1 MTHRPVNTIKA
12 YSAKQEEWKKW
23 CFEQRFGDGEIVTD
37 EKLSYSLAEYVM
49 KRGRKLRRNA
59 DGTPIALGRESVLAY
74 VKAIADMYSKQKTLG
89 LNPMALQEGPSLGLF
104 WILSKKKRSRLE
116 KVSDYFLT
124 EKNDHLDRRDRFCF
138 LISHAML
145 CRSQT
150 AVGMQFADLFSLVL
164 ENQGVSEC
172 IALVAAITFGKTNQH
187 GKIEYDS
194 SVRHRDVENEPFP
207 DFIRRENWY
216 ETVVFKENDRFT
228 SITYRA
234 QHKIYVDAFKRVG
247 IHTSK
252 LIHANRKSALN
263 MIAQENVSSDQQK
276 MVGRWGTD
284 RMVGCYISSLP
295 VEAMKSLAGFPPHQG
310 SYFLPRAV
318 VISPKDLQVLIFPDI
333 EFWKEKFD
341 NDDRVQEDIAGP
353 NFLGLLA
360 QLRVVFLQ
368 DSVILKKRCPNY
380 YLWTFELFSNSLYKV
395 FEDQLLASLQEGD
408 AAFTP
413 SQRVTMAIPELVS
426 SLHSRFSSITS
437 TMLGIQTSNASQ
449 MQQLNQRCKASLL

>member
-1 MTHRPVNTIKA
+1 
-12 YSAKQEEWKKW
+12 
-23 CFEQRFGDGEIVTD
+23 
-37 EKLSYSLAEYVM
+37 M

-89 LNPMALQEGPSLGLF
+89 LNPHGPARGPLVRAFLDTIEKEKVKSKRQNFEDRGKNTLNDGYTKQE
-104 WILSKKKRSRLE
+104 LE

-124 EKNDHLDRRDRFCF
+124 KKNDPLGRRDRFCF

-187 GKIEYDS
+187 GKIGYDS
-194 SVRHRDVENEPFP
+194 SVRHRDVEPFP
-207 DFIRRENWY
+207 EFIRRENWY
-216 ETVVFKENDRFT
+216 ETVVFKENNRFT

-368 DSVILKKRCPNY
+368 GSVILEKKYPNY

-449 MQQLNQRCKASLL
+449 MQQLNQRFQASLL